1 MEDAPRHNPAI
12 PLGFSP
18 ACVYSNAHKNHIQ
31 ETIMTVGKSSFDISA
46 NFDSGNIQVIDISNP
61 LNPVLAIR
69 PDTRSAHFQ
78 WFHFKASGLHV
89 GQEHWFRLNNASQS
103 TYSKGW
109 PGYQA
114 VASYDHVNWFRVPTI
129 FEGDCLRFSLE
140 ATQTH
145 AWFAYFEPYS
155 RGRHDWL
162 IEQALSKAGTEL
174 LATGKSVEG
183 RDIQL
188 LRKGTGAEG
197 QRKIWIIA
205 QQHPG
210 EHMAEWF
217 MEGVIERLERHDDPV
232 LNKLLASA
240 DLYLVPNM
248 NPDGAFHG
256 HLRTNAMG
264 QDLNRAWQNASQ
276 EISPEVLFVQQQ
288 MEKYGVDLFLD
299 AHGDETIPH
308 VFTAGCEGNPG
319 YTPRIE
325 KLEEHFRN
333 HLKHTTKDFQTK
345 YGYTRDEPGQANM
358 TLACNSVGQKY
369 DCLSLT
375 LEMPFKDH
383 DDAPNPETGWSG
395 KRSKQLGKD
404 VLTTIADMVD
414 TLR

>member
-1 MEDAPRHNPAI
+1 
-12 PLGFSP
+12 
-18 ACVYSNAHKNHIQ
+18 
-31 ETIMTVGKSSFDISA
+31 MTVAKSSFDISA

-89 GQEHWFRLNNASQS
+89 HQEHWFRLVNASQS

-114 VASYDHVNWFRVPTI
+114 VASYDHVNWFRIPTS
-129 FEGDCLRFSLE
+129 FEGDSLRFCLE
-140 ATQTH
+140 AEQTH

-188 LRKGTGAEG
+188 LRKGSGAEG

-217 MEGVIERLERHDDPV
+217 MEGVIERLERHDDPI
-232 LNKLLASA
+232 LNTLLASA

-276 EISPEVLFVQQQ
+276 DISPEVLFVQQQ
-288 MEKYGVDLFLD
+288 MQKYGVDAFID
-299 AHGDETIPH
+299 VHGDETIPH

-319 YTPRIE
+319 FTPRIE
-325 KLEEHFRN
+325 KLEEHFRS
-333 HLKHTTKDFQTK
+333 HLKHTTKDFQTT

-383 DDAPNPETGWSG
+383 DDHPDKITGWSG

-404 VLTTIADMVD
+404 VLTTLADMVD